1 MRLNDGPPHD
11 ALTEFDAVNDDGRP
25 VRVIGVVD
33 EEDMMKSIVIIE
45 AADGDAEFYPIV
57 ENSVFNRPV
66 VPVAGISPPRQ

>member
-1 MRLNDGPPHD
+1 MMPLLNSTPSTMTAG
-11 ALTEFDAVNDDGRP
+11 L

-57 ENSVFNRPV
+57 GKSVFKRPV
-66 VPVAGISPPRQ
+66 VPVVGISPPRQ